1 VKGTA
6 TSLFASLLAGREH
19 DLLGL
24 DLFCA
29 CSMLYCCVQGLLP
42 GATRGLNAA
51 AGHTALGAKRAPAS
65 QLNTPSPFVPAHQQ
79 PLQVLLRLRVIKP
92 NTHNTQASLQM
103 NLAGLLLNAKSDG
116 GDELLNLTVDTV
128 QCAVLKTTRQRQLS
142 LGVLSVQLDNQL
154 LATRHPVVLSPASLA
169 EVGWGIWGCTGDRL
183 ALFDAAAMIHLVT
196 SEVSGPAK
204 TNRPAVYCVASTSQ
218 GGLAMVSL
226 QARWWHRSWLAP
238 GTTPLHQQPH
248 STTTV

>member
-1 VKGTA
+1 M
-6 TSLFASLLAGREH
+6 SLL
-19 DLLGL
+19 
-24 DLFCA
+24 
-29 CSMLYCCVQGLLP
+29 YCYVQGLLP

-51 AGHTALGAKRAPAS
+51 AGHTALGTKRAPAS
-65 QLNTPSPFVPAHQQ
+65 QLYTPSPFVPAHQQ

-169 EVGWGIWGCTGDRL
+169 EVGWGIWGCTGPRGSSVRRL
-183 ALFDAAAMIHLVT
+183 MGDFVMIILVT
-196 SEVSGPAK
+196 GEVSGPAK
-204 TNRPAVYCVASTSQ
+204 TNHPAVCCIVCSSANE
-218 GGLAMVSL
+218 A
-226 QARWWHRSWLAP
+226 WL
-238 GTTPLHQQPH
+238 
-248 STTTV
+248 